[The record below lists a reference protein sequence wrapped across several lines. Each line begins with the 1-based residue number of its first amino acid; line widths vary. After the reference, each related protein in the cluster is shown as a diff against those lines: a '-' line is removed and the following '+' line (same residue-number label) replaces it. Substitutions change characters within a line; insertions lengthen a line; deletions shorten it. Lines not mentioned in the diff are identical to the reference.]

1 MDGLSGV
8 SAGQYE
14 TSGLYRAPLFTSH
27 TLDGSYQN
35 VYPYETSTQ
44 ALVPPAEYDKV
55 DRRQSDTQLTNEETT
70 ALYGT
75 LQAAQMFVPATVR
88 YG

>member
-1 MDGLSGV
+1 MDGLSSV
-8 SAGQYE
+8 SAERYK
-14 TSGLYRAPLFTSH
+14 TAGLYRAPLFTSH

-44 ALVPPAEYDKV
+44 AMVPSAEYDKV

-75 LQAAQMFVPATVR
+75 LQTAQMFVPATVR